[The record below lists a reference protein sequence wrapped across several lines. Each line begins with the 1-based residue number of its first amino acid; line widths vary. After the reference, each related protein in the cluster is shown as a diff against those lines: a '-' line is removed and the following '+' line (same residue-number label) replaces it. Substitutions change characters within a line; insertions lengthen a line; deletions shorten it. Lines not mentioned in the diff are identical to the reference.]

1 MDFQNRYLTYEEYKE
16 LGGNLPQMPFNLLE
30 YQAEKKIDMQTSN
43 RFRNITNYPLE
54 LKMCI
59 NTLITELKKY
69 NESGNKSSETVG
81 SYAVTYDKPLTSEK
95 KQALEEI
102 IKEYLLT
109 TKINGIFVLYCGVDE
124 NDN

>member
-43 RFRNITNYPLE
+43 RFRSITNYPLE

-81 SYAVTYDKPLTSEK
+81 SCSVTYDKPLTSEK

-109 TKINGIFVLYCGVDE
+109 TKINGIFVLYCGADE

>member
-43 RFRNITNYPLE
+43 RFRNVTNYPLE

-69 NESGNKSSETVG
+69 NENGNKSSETIG
-81 SYAVTYDKPLTSEK
+81 SYSVTYDKPLTNEK
-95 KQALEEI
+95 KRALEEI

-109 TKINGIFVLYCGVDE
+109 TKINDIFVLYCGADE

>member
-43 RFRNITNYPLE
+43 RFRSITNYPLE

-81 SYAVTYDKPLTSEK
+81 SYSVTYDKPLTSEK

-109 TKINGIFVLYCGVDE
+109 TKINGIFVLYCGADE

>member
-43 RFRNITNYPLE
+43 RFRNVTNYPLE

-69 NESGNKSSETVG
+69 NESGNKSSETIG
-81 SYAVTYDKPLTSEK
+81 SYSVTYDKPLT
-95 KQALEEI
+95 
-102 IKEYLLT
+102 
-109 TKINGIFVLYCGVDE
+109 N
-124 NDN
+124 

>member
-69 NESGNKSSETVG
+69 NESGNKSSETIG
-81 SYAVTYDKPLTSEK
+81 SYSVTYDKPLTNEK

-102 IKEYLLT
+102 IKENLLT
-109 TKINGIFVLYCGVDE
+109 TKINGIFVLYCGADE

>member
-43 RFRNITNYPLE
+43 RFRNVTNYPLE

-69 NESGNKSSETVG
+69 NENGNKSSETIG
-81 SYAVTYDKPLTSEK
+81 SYSVTYDKPLTNEK
-95 KQALEEI
+95 KQTLEEI

-109 TKINGIFVLYCGVDE
+109 TKINGIFVLYCGADE

>member
-30 YQAEKKIDMQTSN
+30 YQAEKKIDMQTFK

-81 SYAVTYDKPLTSEK
+81 NYSVTYDKPLTNEK

-109 TKINGIFVLYCGVDE
+109 TKINGIFVLYCGADE

>member
-43 RFRNITNYPLE
+43 RFRNVTNYPLE

-69 NESGNKSSETVG
+69 NESGNKSSETIG
-81 SYAVTYDKPLTSEK
+81 SYSVTYDKPLTNEK
-95 KQALEEI
+95 KQTLEEI

-109 TKINGIFVLYCGVDE
+109 TKINGIFVLYCGADE

>member
-43 RFRNITNYPLE
+43 RFRNVTNYPLE

-69 NESGNKSSETVG
+69 NESGNKSSETIG
-81 SYAVTYDKPLTSEK
+81 SYSVTYDKPLTNEK
-95 KQALEEI
+95 NQTLEEI

-109 TKINGIFVLYCGVDE
+109 TKINGIFVLYCGADE

>member
-16 LGGNLPQMPFNLLE
+16 LGGNLPEMPFNLLE
-30 YQAEKKIDMQTSN
+30 YQAEKKIDMQTFN

-69 NESGNKSSETVG
+69 NESGNKSSETIG
-81 SYAVTYDKPLTSEK
+81 SYSVTYDKPLTNEK

-109 TKINGIFVLYCGVDE
+109 TKINGIFVLYCGADE